1 MGIMRKNKETPLSRK
16 EQVIEDERLLG
27 ENYLNPFGTRDLEVF
42 EDKLRV
48 MRYEE
53 MLEMAGKLGIST
65 RQSSRSIVA
74 SLKQEFLRRYG
85 SSEKK
90 YGMEETKKNE
100 TFDHLS
106 DEDRD
111 EIKDLLYV
119 RKRYE

>member
-1 MGIMRKNKETPLSRK
+1 MRKNKETPLSRK

-74 SLKQEFLRRYG
+74 SLKQEFLQRYG
-85 SSEKK
+85 SSKKK
-90 YGMEETKKNE
+90 YDMDETKKNE

>member
-74 SLKQEFLRRYG
+74 SLKQEFLQRYG

-90 YGMEETKKNE
+90 YDMDETKKNE

>member
-90 YGMEETKKNE
+90 YDMDETKKNE

>member
-1 MGIMRKNKETPLSRK
+1 MCIMRKNKETPLSRK

-74 SLKQEFLRRYG
+74 SLKQEFLQRYG

-90 YGMEETKKNE
+90 YDMDETKKNE

>member
-1 MGIMRKNKETPLSRK
+1 MRKNKETPLSRK

-74 SLKQEFLRRYG
+74 SLKQEFLQRYG

-90 YGMEETKKNE
+90 YDMDETKKNE